1 MTKKRKLT
9 VIVTSTVVGVVVIAC
24 AAELLVALHN
34 KKHKASVSSNEVTW
48 TYTTNFLEGGDK
60 TGTTGAVMSA
70 GIEKDIDD
78 NLEGL
83 TASEEEAT
91 YYGYHNLGIASV
103 DNHLN
108 IRETP
113 SGDGKLVGKMSNGD
127 ACEIYEI
134 TDDGWAHIKSG
145 KIEGY
150 ASTDFLLTGPM
161 ALAKANEIIT
171 PIATTTGEGV
181 RVREAPNTE
190 CSVITQLPKG
200 EELKV
205 LEELDNG
212 WVKLDLDDEEA
223 YISSDYVEVEPK
235 LTTAISMTEL
245 LYGQG
250 VSNVRVDICQYAKQF
265 IGNPYVWGGTS
276 LTKGADCSGFVMSVY
291 AHYGISLPHY
301 SGSQAQC
308 GRTVSLSAVKPGDL
322 IFYTRGGRINHVAI
336 YIGNGQVCHAS
347 SPKTGIKVSSMYYRT
362 PYKAV
367 NIIGD

>member
-1 MTKKRKLT
+1 MTKKNKTITIIASSLA
-9 VIVTSTVVGVVVIAC
+9 VVVGCIVLGNVRDRADSDSISDNTA
-24 AAELLVALHN
+24 N
-34 KKHKASVSSNEVTW
+34 SSNEIEW
-48 TYTTNFLEGGDK
+48 TYTTNFNQDSENKQTSAFLY
-60 TGTTGAVMSA
+60 A
-70 GIEKDIDD
+70 GIDGEIEQ
-78 NLEGL
+78 NLEGVEA
-83 TASEEEAT
+83 TEEEAL

-108 IRETP
+108 IRSIPDPE
-113 SGDGKLVGKMSNGD
+113 GKLVGKMSNGD
-127 ACEIYEI
+127 ACEILEI
-134 TDDGWAHIKSG
+134 TEDGWAHIKSG

-150 ASTDFLLTGPM
+150 ASCDYLLTGPK

-181 RVREAPNTE
+181 RVREEPNTE

-223 YISSDYVEVEPK
+223 YISSDYVTVEPK
-235 LTTAISMTEL
+235 LTTAISIQEL

-250 VSNVRVDICQYAKQF
+250 VSNVRVDLCQYAKQF

-276 LTKGADCSGFVMSVY
+276 LTNGADCSGFVMSVY
-291 AHYGISLPHY
+291 KHFGISLPHY
-301 SGSQAQC
+301 SVSQSKC
-308 GRTVSLSAVKPGDL
+308 GTTVSLSNVKPGDL

-367 NIIGD
+367 SLLP